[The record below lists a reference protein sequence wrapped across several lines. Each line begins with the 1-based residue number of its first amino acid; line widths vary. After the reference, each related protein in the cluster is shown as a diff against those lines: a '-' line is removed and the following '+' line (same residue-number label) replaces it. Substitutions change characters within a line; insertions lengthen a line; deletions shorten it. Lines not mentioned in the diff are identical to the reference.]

1 MSWISYVRSI
11 YVLYPIS
18 RRYEREC
25 HKRKAKIFSWY
36 LTLLK
41 LNNFSESCGY
51 FSFFSSK
58 SSLDTGR
65 LWMNSLSEMTKARQ
79 TRQEQLEGSLLNFTK
94 LIYCKFDEKRTDG
107 LKSFEEYKKSYR
119 QKKGIVRKL
128 WQYQKRFLLSERG
141 AWGFKYVIFA
151 TFFYLHGNLNR

>member
-1 MSWISYVRSI
+1 MIFVLTGIDCILQKLWRS
-11 YVLYPIS
+11 LS
-18 RRYEREC
+18 NC
-25 HKRKAKIFSWY
+25 SFS
-36 LTLLK
+36 
-41 LNNFSESCGY
+41 
-51 FSFFSSK
+51 FSSK

-65 LWMNSLSEMTKARQ
+65 LWMNSLSEMTRARQ
-79 TRQEQLEGSLLNFTK
+79 TRQEQLETSLLNFTK
-94 LIYCKFDEKRTDG
+94 LIYCKFDEKRADG

-151 TFFYLHGNLNR
+151 SFFYLRGNLNRQKCQMTVCQ

>member
-1 MSWISYVRSI
+1 M
-11 YVLYPIS
+11 
-18 RRYEREC
+18 
-25 HKRKAKIFSWY
+25 
-36 LTLLK
+36 
-41 LNNFSESCGY
+41 NNSLESCGEV
-51 FSFFSSK
+51 FQMFFFSSK
-58 SSLDTGR
+58 SSLDTGH

-94 LIYCKFDEKRTDG
+94 LIYCKFDEKRADG

-151 TFFYLHGNLNR
+151 MFFLSPW